1 MLYGISD
8 KVIFCE
14 YFKNDCLGC
23 VIVLK
28 IGVFYLDSLKFWLNI

>member
-1 MLYGISD
+1 MLYGICNFLW
-8 KVIFCE
+8 ILNE
-14 YFKNDCLGC
+14 CLGC